1 MEEENIKIAIA
12 KLKKVF
18 NVKTQKQL
26 AEVLGISHAAIDSWK
41 HSNKLPNRYKR
52 YLNNI
57 DNKKIDQIQIG
68 HRIVGDG
75 NFVDNN
81 NISFYNNDKKAIENI
96 KRGNITI
103 NTKDYHVDNTEIEEL
118 LELLKDV
125 PSSWIRSI
133 IQKLKKSIEAIDN
146 DFK

>member
-26 AEVLGISHAAIDSWK
+26 AEALGITHAAIDNWK
-41 HSNKLPNRYKR
+41 NRKELPNRYKR
-52 YLNNI
+52 YLYGTNN
-57 DNKKIDQIQIG
+57 NKIDQIQIG

-96 KRGNITI
+96 KIGNITE
-103 NTKDYHVDNTEIEEL
+103 DDLEILKYFKRLSSKKQEYYFYL
-118 LELLKDV
+118 IKADVLKD
-125 PSSWIRSI
+125 
-133 IQKLKKSIEAIDN
+133 EIDN

>member
-26 AEVLGISHAAIDSWK
+26 AEALGITHAAIDSWK

-68 HRIVGDG
+68 HRIVGNG

-81 NISFYNNDKKAIENI
+81 NISFYNDDKKAIENI
-96 KRGNITI
+96 KIGNITE
-103 NTKDYHVDNTEIEEL
+103 DDLEILKYFKRLSPKKQEYYFYL
-118 LELLKDV
+118 IKADVLKD
-125 PSSWIRSI
+125 
-133 IQKLKKSIEAIDN
+133 EIDN

>member
-26 AEVLGISHAAIDSWK
+26 AEALGITHAAIDNWK
-41 HSNKLPNRYKR
+41 NRKELPNRYKR
-52 YLNNI
+52 YLYGTKRNN
-57 DNKKIDQIQIG
+57 IDQIQIG

-81 NISFYNNDKKAIENI
+81 NVSFYNDDKKAIENI
-96 KRGNITI
+96 TEDDLEILKYFKRLSPKKQEYYFYLI
-103 NTKDYHVDNTEIEEL
+103 KADV
-118 LELLKDV
+118 LKD
-125 PSSWIRSI
+125 
-133 IQKLKKSIEAIDN
+133 EIDN
-146 DFK
+146 DLK

>member
-1 MEEENIKIAIA
+1 MEEENIKIVIA

-26 AEVLGISHAAIDSWK
+26 AEALGISHAAIDSWK
-41 HSNKLPNRYKR
+41 NRKELPNRYKR
-52 YLNNI
+52 YLNDI
-57 DNKKIDQIQIG
+57 DSKKIDQLQIG
-68 HRIVGDG
+68 HKIIGNG

-96 KRGNITI
+96 KRGNITEE
-103 NTKDYHVDNTEIEEL
+103 DLEILKYFKRLSFKKQEYYFYL
-118 LELLKDV
+118 IKADVLKD
-125 PSSWIRSI
+125 
-133 IQKLKKSIEAIDN
+133 EIDN